1 MYIMKIIIL
10 GLLLGLVATTFAI
23 AHAESNPFLLKGS
36 GAAVINTDNPKL
48 YNSILHMSLSGAS
61 SVSNGI
67 IIMKGDNLSV
77 VARFVPNTWTFS
89 YSNDGSFHG
98 EGQAQTGNHDTYT
111 VSLDGNRVFAT
122 STASMWKV
130 SATMQ
135 SDSKKFVLNYL
146 LLGNDPIPTINV
158 ANNEKVLIPNG
169 NSAQANTGFFLPLNL
184 EVIRGTTVTWQN
196 QDNIGHTIQSQ
207 DENGNVI
214 PLFNSGLL
222 KTGDDFSY
230 KFDKPGVYHYF
241 CTIHP
246 WRIGIITV
254 N

>member
-1 MYIMKIIIL
+1 MKIIIL
-10 GLLLGLVATTFAI
+10 VLLFGLVSTTFAI
-23 AHAESNPFLLKGS
+23 AHAESSTFILKGS
-36 GAAVINTDNPKL
+36 GAAVINSDNPKL
-48 YNSILHMSLSGAS
+48 YNSILHVSLSGIS
-61 SVSNGI
+61 SVSNGVV
-67 IIMKGDNLSV
+67 IMKGDNLSI
-77 VARFVPNTWTFS
+77 VARFVPNSWTFT
-89 YSNDGSFHG
+89 YNNDGSFHG
-98 EGQAQTGNHDTYT
+98 EGQAQAGNHDIYAI
-111 VSLDGNRVFAT
+111 SLDGSRVFAT
-122 STASMWKV
+122 SAGSMWKV

-135 SDSKKFVLNYL
+135 SNGQKFVLNYL
-146 LLGNDPIPTINV
+146 ILGNDPVPTINV

-196 QDNIGHTIQSQ
+196 QDNIGHTVQSQ
-207 DENGNVI
+207 DAHGNVI

-222 KTGDDFSY
+222 KTGDTFSY

-246 WRIGIITV
+246 WRIGIVTV